1 MLAVKC
7 FRPKVLVFLELTF
20 GFELKTLEQVSTQE
34 DAYHSSR
41 DANAPWNTPQARH
54 AVISAVHVMS

>member
-41 DANAPWNTPQARH
+41 DANAP
-54 AVISAVHVMS
+54 